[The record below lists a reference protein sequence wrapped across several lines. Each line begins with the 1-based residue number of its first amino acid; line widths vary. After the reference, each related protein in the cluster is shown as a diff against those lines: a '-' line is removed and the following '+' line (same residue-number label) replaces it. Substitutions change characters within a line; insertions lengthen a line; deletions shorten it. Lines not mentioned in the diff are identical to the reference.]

1 MTRQGERMIAENL
14 ETLCETGGANERRTP
29 CTKRQGEQMS
39 AKTLGTVRERRPGR
53 GGEYKQAQKKWRRGR
68 RKGRSGASTVIN
80 MDSCL

>member
-1 MTRQGERMIAENL
+1 
-14 ETLCETGGANERRTP
+14 
-29 CTKRQGEQMS
+29 MS

-80 MDSCL
+80 MDPL